1 MTLVLRVYHHHV
13 HVVAIIN
20 THNPHDQNII
30 TSNRVIESDTFMMT
44 QFSKTFSRQQLCH
57 VVEL

>member
-1 MTLVLRVYHHHV
+1 MTLVMRVYHHHV
-13 HVVAIIN
+13 HLVAIIN

-30 TSNRVIESDTFMMT
+30 TSNSVIESEAFMT
-44 QFSKTFSRQQLCH
+44 QFSKTLSRQQLSH